1 MENFDLTVLGGGPAG
16 YNAAAY
22 AASKGLSVV
31 LFEKNELGGV
41 CLNEGCVPSKT
52 LLNSAKVLN
61 YFKHGENY
69 GVKFSGDGEVSQ
81 EAVVD
86 RKNKVVKRLVT
97 GVRAKLKGAGVTVV
111 KAEAK
116 ILCRDENGVV
126 VQSENVGYNSKFL
139 LIATGSSAFI
149 PKIPG
154 VDKAIESG
162 LAITNREALS
172 LVEIPKTLL
181 IMGGGVIGLEMAD
194 YYSSVGSDVVVVEM
208 LGKIAGATDEKV
220 SAVLQKALEKK
231 GVKFRLSSKVKEITE
246 NGAVVET
253 ENGEEEIL
261 ADKILLSVGRRAN
274 VTGFGLENIG
284 VETERGAIVTD
295 SRLKTNVENVYAAG
309 DVNGKSMLAHTA
321 YREGEVAVNNMLN
334 VPDEMNYD
342 SVPSVIYT
350 TPEVASAG
358 YTLSAATEKGI
369 NADEVQLSLMYSGR
383 YIAENT
389 DYTGILKLVYDKDNN
404 VLIGASVVGN
414 YASEYIVAVSNL
426 IDMKVDID
434 RAKKLVFP
442 HPTVCE
448 VVREGLFEIK

>member
-1 MENFDLTVLGGGPAG
+1 MENYDLTVLGGGPAG
-16 YNAAAY
+16 YNSASY
-22 AASKGLSVV
+22 ASERGLSVL

-69 GVKFSGDGEVSQ
+69 GVRFSGEGEIEQ
-81 EAVVD
+81 CAVID

-97 GVRAKLKGAGVTVV
+97 GVKAKLKGAGVTVI
-111 KAEAK
+111 KADAK
-116 ILCRDENGVV
+116 ILRKDENGIVV
-126 VQSENVGYNSKFL
+126 TADGQEYSSKFL
-139 LIATGSSAFI
+139 LVATGSSAFI
-149 PKIPG
+149 PKIKG
-154 VDKAIESG
+154 MDKAIESG
-162 LAITNREALS
+162 LAVTNREILN
-172 LVEIPKTLL
+172 LTEIPKTLF

-194 YYSSVGSDVVVVEM
+194 YYSSAGASVVVVEM
-208 LGKIAGATDEKV
+208 LQKIAGATDEKV
-220 SAVLQKALEKK
+220 GAVLQKALEKK
-231 GVKFRLSSKVKEITE
+231 GVKFMLSTKVAEITE
-246 NGAVVET
+246 DGAIVEN
-253 ENGEEEIL
+253 ENGQEKIIC
-261 ADKILLSVGRRAN
+261 DKILVSVGRRAN
-274 VTGFGLENIG
+274 VEGLGLENIG
-284 VETERGAIVTD
+284 VAIERGAIITD
-295 SRLKTNVENVYAAG
+295 ERMKTNVENVFGAG

-334 VPDEMNYD
+334 EPDVMKYD
-342 SVPSVIYT
+342 AIPAVIYT
-350 TPEVASAG
+350 TPEVATAG
-358 YTLSAATEKGI
+358 YTLTSAQENGI

-389 DYTGILKLVYDKDNN
+389 DYTGILKLVYDKDKN
-404 VLIGASVVGN
+404 VLIGASVVGS

-426 IDMKVDID
+426 IDMGVDIE

>member
-1 MENFDLTVLGGGPAG
+1 
-16 YNAAAY
+16 
-22 AASKGLSVV
+22 
-31 LFEKNELGGV
+31 
-41 CLNEGCVPSKT
+41 
-52 LLNSAKVLN
+52 
-61 YFKHGENY
+61 
-69 GVKFSGDGEVSQ
+69 
-81 EAVVD
+81 
-86 RKNKVVKRLVT
+86 
-97 GVRAKLKGAGVTVV
+97 
-111 KAEAK
+111 
-116 ILCRDENGVV
+116 
-126 VQSENVGYNSKFL
+126 
-139 LIATGSSAFI
+139 
-149 PKIPG
+149 
-154 VDKAIESG
+154 
-162 LAITNREALS
+162 
-172 LVEIPKTLL
+172 
-181 IMGGGVIGLEMAD
+181 MGGGVIGLEMAD

-246 NGAVVET
+246 NGAVVES

-274 VTGFGLENIG
+274 VTGFG

-321 YREGEVAVNNMLN
+321 YREGEVAVTNMLN

-342 SVPSVIYT
+342 SIPSVIYT

-358 YTLSAATEKGI
+358 YTLNAALEKGI

>member
-1 MENFDLTVLGGGPAG
+1 
-16 YNAAAY
+16 
-22 AASKGLSVV
+22 
-31 LFEKNELGGV
+31 
-41 CLNEGCVPSKT
+41 
-52 LLNSAKVLN
+52 
-61 YFKHGENY
+61 
-69 GVKFSGDGEVSQ
+69 
-81 EAVVD
+81 
-86 RKNKVVKRLVT
+86 
-97 GVRAKLKGAGVTVV
+97 
-111 KAEAK
+111 
-116 ILCRDENGVV
+116 
-126 VQSENVGYNSKFL
+126 
-139 LIATGSSAFI
+139 
-149 PKIPG
+149 
-154 VDKAIESG
+154 
-162 LAITNREALS
+162 
-172 LVEIPKTLL
+172 
-181 IMGGGVIGLEMAD
+181 MGGGVIGLEMAD

-253 ENGEEEIL
+253 ENGDEEIL

-342 SVPSVIYT
+342 SIPSVIYT

-358 YTLSAATEKGI
+358 YTLSAAIEKGI

-389 DYTGILKLVYDKDNN
+389 
-404 VLIGASVVGN
+404 
-414 YASEYIVAVSNL
+414 EYIVAVSNL

>member
-1 MENFDLTVLGGGPAG
+1 M
-16 YNAAAY
+16 
-22 AASKGLSVV
+22 
-31 LFEKNELGGV
+31 
-41 CLNEGCVPSKT
+41 
-52 LLNSAKVLN
+52 
-61 YFKHGENY
+61 
-69 GVKFSGDGEVSQ
+69 
-81 EAVVD
+81 
-86 RKNKVVKRLVT
+86 
-97 GVRAKLKGAGVTVV
+97 
-111 KAEAK
+111 
-116 ILCRDENGVV
+116 
-126 VQSENVGYNSKFL
+126 
-139 LIATGSSAFI
+139 
-149 PKIPG
+149 
-154 VDKAIESG
+154 
-162 LAITNREALS
+162 
-172 LVEIPKTLL
+172 
-181 IMGGGVIGLEMAD
+181 
-194 YYSSVGSDVVVVEM
+194 
-208 LGKIAGATDEKV
+208 
-220 SAVLQKALEKK
+220 
-231 GVKFRLSSKVKEITE
+231 
-246 NGAVVET
+246 
-253 ENGEEEIL
+253 
-261 ADKILLSVGRRAN
+261 SVGRRAN

-284 VETERGAIVTD
+284 VETERGAIVID

-342 SVPSVIYT
+342 SIPSVIYT

>member
-1 MENFDLTVLGGGPAG
+1 MQKDRKLEIQFLKGVGPKRAQLLE
-16 YNAAAY
+16 
-22 AASKGLSVV
+22 S
-31 LFEKNELGGV
+31 ELGAGTVSELIRVYPYKYVDRSVIVPIAGV
-41 CLNEGCVPSKT
+41 PVTSASVQVMGMVVSCT
-52 LLNSAKVLN
+52 LLDK
-61 YFKHGENY
+61 
-69 GVKFSGDGEVSQ
+69 SGK
-81 EAVVD
+81 AVD
-86 RKNKVVKRLVT
+86 
-97 GVRAKLKGAGVTVV
+97 
-111 KAEAK
+111 
-116 ILCRDENGVV
+116 ID
-126 VQSENVGYNSKFL
+126 S
-139 LIATGSSAFI
+139 
-149 PKIPG
+149 P
-154 VDKAIESG
+154 
-162 LAITNREALS
+162 
-172 LVEIPKTLL
+172 
-181 IMGGGVIGLEMAD
+181 
-194 YYSSVGSDVVVVEM
+194 VEM

-342 SVPSVIYT
+342 SIPSVIYT

-358 YTLSAATEKGI
+358 YTLSTAIEKGI